1 MPFAVNTLWLTW
13 LARSGIQ
20 WAGMN
25 SDLRERLRRLG
36 VRRGIAHLNPARPGP
51 DARHE
56 PRALAASASDAP
68 ATLEPIRT
76 PFGHAY
82 VRRVDYTLT
91 HRHGERTLEA
101 ALRHPAER
109 LSELAAQRAGAACD
123 LGQAL
128 FLDTETTGLS
138 GGAGTLA
145 FLVGLGYFTGDRF
158 VVEQFFLRDPAE
170 EAAML
175 CEVDRR
181 MHERQV
187 IITFNGRAFDLPLLE
202 SRFILS
208 RVPPP
213 FADKAHLDLLL
224 PARRVWRGALDSC
237 SLGSLEFHLL
247 GVRREQRDIPGSV
260 IPFLYRE
267 YLAAG
272 GGDPNEDMQ
281 RVMYH
286 NLTDILSMVTLVSR
300 LAEALAQPNNAGE
313 HYAAARY
320 YERLGDY
327 AAAEQS
333 YRAAVKTL
341 EAEDRRLSQSPLSGL
356 RASAARHLARLLKRR
371 GDLEE
376 ALALWQRLAES
387 DDVEGL
393 IEVAKHY
400 EWRACDLDRAL
411 SCAGRAQRVN
421 SNPALSDAIE
431 RRIARLERKLRS
443 RL

>member
-1 MPFAVNTLWLTW
+1 M
-13 LARSGIQ
+13 AR
-20 WAGMN
+20 MN

-36 VRRGIAHLNPARPGP
+36 VHKGTAHLKPSRPESDDRLEARAPAVFTC
-51 DARHE
+51 
-56 PRALAASASDAP
+56 DAP
-68 ATLEPIRT
+68 ATLEAIRT

-82 VRRVDYTLT
+82 VRRVDYMLT
-91 HRHGERTLEA
+91 HRHGERTLDA
-101 ALRHPAER
+101 ALRHPPEC
-109 LSELAAQRAGAACD
+109 LSGLVSRRTGAACD
-123 LGQAL
+123 LRRAL
-128 FLDTETTGLS
+128 FLDTETTGLN

-145 FLVGLGYFTGDRF
+145 FLIGLGYFANDRF
-158 VVEQFFLRDPAE
+158 VGEQFFLRDPAE

-181 MHERQV
+181 VHERQAIV
-187 IITFNGRAFDLPLLE
+187 TFNGQAFDVPLLE

-213 FADKAHLDLLL
+213 FGDKSHLDLLL
-224 PARRVWRGALDSC
+224 PARRVWRGILDSC

-247 GVRREQRDIPGSV
+247 GVRREQRDVPGSV

-286 NLTDILSMVTLVSR
+286 NLADILSMVTLVSR
-300 LAEALAQPNNAGE
+300 LAEALTRPNDVGE

-320 YERLGDY
+320 YERLGNY
-327 AAAEQS
+327 AAAERS
-333 YRAAVKTL
+333 YRAVVERP
-341 EAEDRRLSQSPLSGL
+341 EAGDWRLSQSPISNL
-356 RASAARHLARLLKRR
+356 RASSARHLACLLKRR
-371 GDLEE
+371 GNLEE

-400 EWRACDLDRAL
+400 EWRTGDLDRAL
-411 SCAGRAQRVN
+411 TCARRARRVN
-421 SNPALSDAIE
+421 TNPALRDAIE
-431 RRIARLERKLRS
+431 HRVARLERKLQS
-443 RL
+443 KS

>member
-1 MPFAVNTLWLTW
+1 MCHAATAVGLIR

-36 VRRGIAHLNPARPGP
+36 MHRGAAHLKPAQPES
-51 DARHE
+51 DDRHE
-56 PRALAASASDAP
+56 ACAPVVSTSDTEAL
-68 ATLEPIRT
+68 LEAIRT

-82 VRRVDYTLT
+82 VRRVDYVLT
-91 HRHGERTLEA
+91 HRHGERMLGA
-101 ALRHPAER
+101 ALHHPGER
-109 LSELAAQRAGAACD
+109 LSGLAAQRAGAACD
-123 LGQAL
+123 LHRAL
-128 FLDTETTGLS
+128 FLDTETTGLN
-138 GGAGTLA
+138 GGVGTLA
-145 FLVGLGYFTGDRF
+145 FLVGLGYFTSDRF

-181 MHERQV
+181 MHEREV
-187 IITFNGRAFDLPLLE
+187 IVTFNGRSFDVPLLE

-208 RVPPP
+208 RVPSP
-213 FADKAHLDLLL
+213 FSDKSHLDLLL
-224 PARRVWRGALDSC
+224 PARQVWRSILDSC

-272 GGDPNEDMQ
+272 GDLNEDMQ

-300 LAEALAQPNNAGE
+300 LAEALMQPNDAGE

-327 AAAEQS
+327 VAAEQS
-333 YRAAVKTL
+333 YRAVVGML
-341 EAEDRRLSQSPLSGL
+341 EAGDWRLSQSPIFDL
-356 RASAARHLARLLKRR
+356 RASSARRLARLLKRR
-371 GDLEE
+371 GNPEE
-376 ALALWQRLAES
+376 ALTLWQRLAES

-400 EWRACDLDRAL
+400 EWRTCNLDRAL
-411 SCAGRAQRVN
+411 TCARRARRVN
-421 SNPALSDAIE
+421 SNPALRGAIE
-431 RRIARLERKLRS
+431 RRIARLERKLQS
-443 RL
+443 KP